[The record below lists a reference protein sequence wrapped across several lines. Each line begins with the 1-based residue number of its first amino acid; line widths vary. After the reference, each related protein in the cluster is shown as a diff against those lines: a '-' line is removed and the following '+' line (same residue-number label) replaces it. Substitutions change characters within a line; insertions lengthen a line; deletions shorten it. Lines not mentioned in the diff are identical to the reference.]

1 MIEIKEKEKCCGCS
15 ACESICP
22 KKSISMIA
30 DEEGFLYPKVNLNTC
45 IDCSLCEK
53 VCPMEKS
60 IQTSISEA
68 YIGRTTNSNIINTS
82 SSGGVITSIVE
93 TVLKNDWIVYGAIYN
108 KEFNVIH
115 KDIGK
120 IEDISKLS
128 GSKYVQSNLAETYI
142 KCKEDLSKRNVLFI
156 GTPCQVA
163 GLKNYLIKEYSNL
176 FTIEFVCHGVA
187 SPAVW
192 NSYKQYQEK
201 IHNSKISNVNFRSKF
216 IGYRS
221 TGILIEFENDKKYF
235 ASPRTD
241 FMLKAFY
248 NDLIGRDSCYNCP
261 FKGNNRF
268 SDLVVFDCWN
278 PSSIVS
284 SIKDDNMGYSKC
296 LVFTN
301 KGKELLMFSKENLIL
316 YKTKSEDIIPTRY
329 GNAYAYSMKKPIH
342 KNDYWEHYKRNTYGK
357 SQKEILKIS
366 NRDVI
371 LEKSK
376 YILNK
381 MRILSLIT
389 KNK

>member
-1 MIEIKEKEKCCGCS
+1 M
-15 ACESICP
+15 
-22 KKSISMIA
+22 
-30 DEEGFLYPKVNLNTC
+30 
-45 IDCSLCEK
+45 
-53 VCPMEKS
+53 
-60 IQTSISEA
+60 
-68 YIGRTTNSNIINTS
+68 
-82 SSGGVITSIVE
+82 
-93 TVLKNDWIVYGAIYN
+93 
-108 KEFNVIH
+108 
-115 KDIGK
+115 
-120 IEDISKLS
+120 S
-128 GSKYVQSNLAETYI
+128 GSKYVQSNLAEIYI

-301 KGKELLMFSKENLIL
+301 KGKELLTLSKENLIL

>member
-30 DEEGFLYPKVNLNTC
+30 DEAGFLYPKVNLNTC

-53 VCPMEKS
+53 VCPMEKKEP
-60 IQTSISEA
+60 TNISKT
-68 YIGRTTNSNIINTS
+68 YIGRTINSDIINTS
-82 SSGGVITSIVE
+82 SSGGVITSIVK
-93 TVLKNDWIVYGAIYN
+93 TVLENDWIVYGAVYD

-115 KDIGK
+115 EEINKV
-120 IEDISKLS
+120 EDISKVS
-128 GSKYVQSNLAETYI
+128 GSKYVQSNPSGIYK
-142 KCKEDLSKRNVLFI
+142 KCKGELSKRNVLFI

-163 GLKNYLIKEYSNL
+163 GLKNYLRKEYSNL

-201 IHNSKISNVNFRSKF
+201 IHNSKISHVNFRSKL

-221 TGILIEFENDKKYF
+221 TGILLEFENNEKYF
-235 ASPRTD
+235 GSPRTD

-248 NDLIGRDSCYNCP
+248 KDLIGRDSCYNCP

-278 PSSIVS
+278 PSNIVP

-296 LVFTN
+296 LVLTD
-301 KGKELLMFSKENLIL
+301 KGEDLLIFSEENLIL
-316 YKTKSEDIIPTRY
+316 YETKSEDIVPNRQ
-329 GNAYAYSMKKPIH
+329 GNAYGYSMKKPMH

-366 NRDVI
+366 NRDIV

-376 YILNK
+376 HILNK
-381 MRILSLIT
+381 LGILSLLT
-389 KNK
+389 KKK